1 MYEYQSGEFVC
12 GYWGLKG
19 QLVLIQLCTQTNK
32 PCFEI
37 VNLQS
42 FTHFINSPCSR
53 VERNYRCIKSEKARI
68 LFSNMHKSYN
78 NKLYYGISIIIFQK
92 IGSVM
97 MLITCSTDNLL
108 QVNFIGPSKQ
118 SSFSWMHSDDFVHNY
133 FVSNQTVT
141 FTNNIIIDLG
151 VFVITFLHNFQNF
164 VQSTLSLWTPRYN
177 GCSDD
182 VESS

>member
-1 MYEYQSGEFVC
+1 MYPMVRLIYDKHLFSPNILIHYCQEKWFRDLIKWSPKRKRFDLLLNSLNLSQTKEMYEYQSGEFVC

-53 VERNYRCIKSEKARI
+53 VEKNYRCIKSEKARI

-78 NKLYYGISIIIFQK
+78 NKLYYGISNIIF
-92 IGSVM
+92 
-97 MLITCSTDNLL
+97 
-108 QVNFIGPSKQ
+108 
-118 SSFSWMHSDDFVHNY
+118 
-133 FVSNQTVT
+133 
-141 FTNNIIIDLG
+141 
-151 VFVITFLHNFQNF
+151 
-164 VQSTLSLWTPRYN
+164 
-177 GCSDD
+177 
-182 VESS
+182 